1 MPFCS
6 STGRM
11 AHDEQARRARQH
23 HADLPA
29 SRAPNRSRTP
39 GQYLRQNWL
48 STGSEWSSQSISR
61 LVRRRPPEAGEA
73 KPLFA
78 DLGELPFGFRRLRPG
93 ELEKMRCG
101 NQTATRREAP
111 PLGSE
116 IDNWRSFR
124 LRRREAPAQ
133 HSKLVRAILKATNDG
148 TWIGRPDVVTR
159 LQVWRSCRPFHSDAV
174 LTERSEVVAIRDMI
188 AVVVAHGR
196 RHSFSRAQSL
206 ERAGFVVMKRPR
218 EIGARTAAGPLLRAW
233 RRC

>member
-48 STGSEWSSQSISR
+48 STGSEWSSQSISS

-101 NQTATRREAP
+101 NQTAIRPVATSVTATLSLAVTLPRSLLGGRLAPLSDEGLDYAKPPSRGWQRRHAHQLP
-111 PLGSE
+111 RHDAWL
-116 IDNWRSFR
+116 
-124 LRRREAPAQ
+124 LR
-133 HSKLVRAILKATNDG
+133 
-148 TWIGRPDVVTR
+148 
-159 LQVWRSCRPFHSDAV
+159 
-174 LTERSEVVAIRDMI
+174 
-188 AVVVAHGR
+188 GR
-196 RHSFSRAQSL
+196 RHAGCCATRSRN
-206 ERAGFVVMKRPR
+206 G
-218 EIGARTAAGPLLRAW
+218 
-233 RRC
+233 RRCAKRSRQSSRVRAEYRPTGLEKWQHCKAR